1 MKIVNLDS
9 YALNPGDLDW
19 SPLKELGDCTFYDR
33 TPVNDDNEIL
43 KRIGDAEIVLT
54 NKTPLDEH
62 VISTAPNLKYIGV
75 TATGYNVID
84 TEAATKANIPVTNIP
99 TYGTDAVAQFTFALL
114 LEITSH
120 VGLHNQLV
128 HDGRWSSN
136 PDFTF
141 WVKPL
146 MELQGKTLGLI
157 GFGSIAK
164 KVAEIGHAFS
174 MNIIFYNHRPKKDLP
189 NYVKQVD
196 LEELYQQSDIIS
208 LHVPQTPET
217 TEMIDQEAISQMK
230 DGVILINT
238 ARGGLI
244 SEKDVADAL
253 NGGKIAAAG
262 VDVVQKEPIPA
273 DSPLLSAKN
282 CYITPHIAWAPR
294 ETRNR
299 LLGIV
304 VDNLQAFLNGEKLNV
319 VNQTL

>member
-141 WVKPL
+141 WAKPL

-174 MNIIFYNHRPKKDLP
+174 MNIIFYNHRPKTDLP
-189 NYVKQVD
+189 NYVKQVS

-217 TEMIDQEAISQMK
+217 TEMINQEAISQMK

-253 NGGKIAAAG
+253 NDGKIAAAG
-262 VDVVQKEPIPA
+262 VDVVQKEPISA

-319 VNQTL
+319 VNQTP

>member
-141 WVKPL
+141 WAKPL

-174 MNIIFYNHRPKKDLP
+174 MNIIFYNHRPKTDLP
-189 NYVKQVD
+189 NYVKQLS

-217 TEMIDQEAISQMK
+217 TEMINQKAISQMK

-253 NGGKIAAAG
+253 NDGKIAAAG

-319 VNQTL
+319 VN

>member
-9 YALNPGDLDW
+9 YALNPADLDW

-141 WVKPL
+141 WAKPL

-174 MNIIFYNHRPKKDLP
+174 MNIIFYNHRPKTDLP
-189 NYVKQVD
+189 NYVKQVS

-217 TEMIDQEAISQMK
+217 TEMINQEAISQMK

-253 NGGKIAAAG
+253 NDGKIAAAG

-304 VDNLQAFLNGEKLNV
+304 VDNLQAFLNDEKLNV
-319 VNQTL
+319 VN

>member
-141 WVKPL
+141 WAKPL

-174 MNIIFYNHRPKKDLP
+174 MNIIFYNHRPKTDLP
-189 NYVKQVD
+189 NYVKQVS

-217 TEMIDQEAISQMK
+217 TEMINQEAISQMK

-253 NGGKIAAAG
+253 NDGKIAAAG

-319 VNQTL
+319 VN

>member
-9 YALNPGDLDW
+9 YALNPGDLEW

-141 WVKPL
+141 WAKPL

-174 MNIIFYNHRPKKDLP
+174 MNIIFYNHRPKTDLP
-189 NYVKQVD
+189 NYVKQVS

-217 TEMIDQEAISQMK
+217 TEMINQKAISQMK

-253 NGGKIAAAG
+253 NDGKIAAAG

-319 VNQTL
+319 VNQTP

>member
-114 LEITSH
+114 LEIANH

-141 WVKPL
+141 WAKPL

-174 MNIIFYNHRPKKDLP
+174 MNIIFYNHRPKTDLP
-189 NYVKQVD
+189 NYVKQVS

-217 TEMIDQEAISQMK
+217 TEMINQEAISQMK

-253 NGGKIAAAG
+253 NDSKIAAAG
-262 VDVVQKEPIPA
+262 VDVVQKEPIPT

-319 VNQTL
+319 VN

>member
-141 WVKPL
+141 WAKPL
-146 MELQGKTLGLI
+146 TELQGKTLGLI

-174 MNIIFYNHRPKKDLP
+174 MNIIFYNHRPKTDLP
-189 NYVKQVD
+189 NYVKQVS

-217 TEMIDQEAISQMK
+217 TEMINQKAISQMK

-253 NGGKIAAAG
+253 NDGKIAAAG

-319 VNQTL
+319 VN

>member
-19 SPLKELGDCTFYDR
+19 SPLKELGDCAFYDR

-141 WVKPL
+141 WAKPL

-174 MNIIFYNHRPKKDLP
+174 MNIIFYNHRPKTDLP
-189 NYVKQVD
+189 NYVKQVS

-217 TEMIDQEAISQMK
+217 TEMINQEAISQMK

-253 NGGKIAAAG
+253 NDGKIAAAG
-262 VDVVQKEPIPA
+262 VDVVQKEPIPT

-319 VNQTL
+319 VN

>member
-141 WVKPL
+141 WAKPL
-146 MELQGKTLGLI
+146 TELQGKTLGLI

-174 MNIIFYNHRPKKDLP
+174 MNIIFYNHRPKTDLP
-189 NYVKQVD
+189 SYVKQVS

-217 TEMIDQEAISQMK
+217 TEMINQKAISQMK

-319 VNQTL
+319 VN

>member
-141 WVKPL
+141 WAKPL

-174 MNIIFYNHRPKKDLP
+174 MNIIFYNHRPKTDLP
-189 NYVKQVD
+189 NYVKQVS

-217 TEMIDQEAISQMK
+217 TEMINQKAISQMK

-253 NGGKIAAAG
+253 NDSKIAAAG
-262 VDVVQKEPIPA
+262 VDVVQKEPIPT

-319 VNQTL
+319 VNQTP

>member
-141 WVKPL
+141 WAKPL

-174 MNIIFYNHRPKKDLP
+174 MDIIFYNHRPKTDLP
-189 NYVKQVD
+189 NYVKQVS

-304 VDNLQAFLNGEKLNV
+304 VDNLQAFLNGKKLNV
-319 VNQTL
+319 VN

>member
-141 WVKPL
+141 WAKPL

-174 MNIIFYNHRPKKDLP
+174 MNIIFYNHRPKTDLP
-189 NYVKQVD
+189 NYVKQVS

-217 TEMIDQEAISQMK
+217 TEMINQEAISQMK

-319 VNQTL
+319 VNQTP

>member
-9 YALNPGDLDW
+9 YALNPGDLEW

-141 WVKPL
+141 WAKPL

-174 MNIIFYNHRPKKDLP
+174 MNIIFYNHRPKTDLP
-189 NYVKQVD
+189 NYVKQVS

-217 TEMIDQEAISQMK
+217 TEMINQKAISQMK

-253 NGGKIAAAG
+253 NDGKIAAAG

-319 VNQTL
+319 VN

>member
-19 SPLKELGDCTFYDR
+19 SPLKELGDCAFYDR

-84 TEAATKANIPVTNIP
+84 TEAATKVNIPVTNIP

-141 WVKPL
+141 WAKPL

-174 MNIIFYNHRPKKDLP
+174 MNIIFYNHRPKTDLP
-189 NYVKQVD
+189 NYVKQVS

-217 TEMIDQEAISQMK
+217 TEMINQKAISQMK

-253 NGGKIAAAG
+253 NDGKIAAAG

-304 VDNLQAFLNGEKLNV
+304 VDNLQAFLNGERLNV
-319 VNQTL
+319 VN

>member
-141 WVKPL
+141 WAKPL

-174 MNIIFYNHRPKKDLP
+174 MNIIFYNHRPKTDLP
-189 NYVKQVD
+189 NYVKQVS

-217 TEMIDQEAISQMK
+217 TEMINQEAINQMK

-253 NGGKIAAAG
+253 NDGKIAATG

-319 VNQTL
+319 VN

>member
-19 SPLKELGDCTFYDR
+19 LPLKELGDCTFYDR

-141 WVKPL
+141 WAKPL

-174 MNIIFYNHRPKKDLP
+174 MNIIFYNHRPKTDLP
-189 NYVKQVD
+189 NYVKQVS

-217 TEMIDQEAISQMK
+217 TEMINQEAISQMK

-244 SEKDVADAL
+244 SEKNVADAL
-253 NGGKIAAAG
+253 NVGKIAAAG
-262 VDVVQKEPIPA
+262 VDVVQKEPISA

-319 VNQTL
+319 VN

>member
-62 VISTAPNLKYIGV
+62 EISTAPNLKYIGV

-141 WVKPL
+141 WAKPL

-174 MNIIFYNHRPKKDLP
+174 MNIIFYNHRPKTDLP
-189 NYVKQVD
+189 NYVKQVS

-217 TEMIDQEAISQMK
+217 TEMINQKAISQMK

-253 NGGKIAAAG
+253 NDSKIAAAG
-262 VDVVQKEPIPA
+262 VDVVQKEPIPT

-319 VNQTL
+319 VN

>member
-141 WVKPL
+141 WAKPL

-174 MNIIFYNHRPKKDLP
+174 MNIIFYNHRPKTDLP
-189 NYVKQVD
+189 NYVKQVS

-217 TEMIDQEAISQMK
+217 TEMINQKAISQMK

-253 NGGKIAAAG
+253 NDGKIAAAG
-262 VDVVQKEPIPA
+262 VDVVQKEPIPT

-304 VDNLQAFLNGEKLNV
+304 VDNLLAFLNGEKLNV
-319 VNQTL
+319 VN

>member
-84 TEAATKANIPVTNIP
+84 TEAATKANISVTNIP

-141 WVKPL
+141 WAKPL

-174 MNIIFYNHRPKKDLP
+174 MNIIFYNHRPKTDLP
-189 NYVKQVD
+189 NYVKQLS

-208 LHVPQTPET
+208 LHVPQTLET
-217 TEMIDQEAISQMK
+217 TEMINQKAISQMK

-253 NGGKIAAAG
+253 NDGKIAAAG
-262 VDVVQKEPIPA
+262 VDVVQKEPIPT

-319 VNQTL
+319 VN

>member
-19 SPLKELGDCTFYDR
+19 LPLKELGDCTFYDR

-114 LEITSH
+114 LEITCH

-141 WVKPL
+141 WAKPL

-174 MNIIFYNHRPKKDLP
+174 MNIIFYNHRPKTDLP
-189 NYVKQVD
+189 NYVKQVS

-217 TEMIDQEAISQMK
+217 TEMINQEAISQMK

-253 NGGKIAAAG
+253 NDSKIAAAG
-262 VDVVQKEPIPA
+262 VDVVQKEPISA

-319 VNQTL
+319 VN

>member
-84 TEAATKANIPVTNIP
+84 TEAATKANISVTNIP

-141 WVKPL
+141 WAKPL

-174 MNIIFYNHRPKKDLP
+174 MNIIFYNHRPKTDLP
-189 NYVKQVD
+189 NYVKQLS

-217 TEMIDQEAISQMK
+217 TEMINQEAISQMK

-253 NGGKIAAAG
+253 NDGKIAAAG
-262 VDVVQKEPIPA
+262 VDVVQKEPIPT

-319 VNQTL
+319 VN

>member
-141 WVKPL
+141 WAKPL

-174 MNIIFYNHRPKKDLP
+174 MNIIFYNHRPKTDLP
-189 NYVKQVD
+189 NYVKQVS

-217 TEMIDQEAISQMK
+217 TEMINQEAISQMK

-253 NGGKIAAAG
+253 NDGKIAAAG
-262 VDVVQKEPIPA
+262 VDVVQKEPIPT

-304 VDNLQAFLNGEKLNV
+304 VDNLQAFLNGERLNV
-319 VNQTL
+319 VN

>member
-84 TEAATKANIPVTNIP
+84 TEAATKANISVTNIP

-141 WVKPL
+141 WAKPL

-174 MNIIFYNHRPKKDLP
+174 MNIIFYNHRPKTDLP
-189 NYVKQVD
+189 NYVKQLS

-208 LHVPQTPET
+208 LHVPQTLET
-217 TEMIDQEAISQMK
+217 TEMINQKAISQMK

-253 NGGKIAAAG
+253 NDGKIAAAG

-319 VNQTL
+319 VN

>member
-141 WVKPL
+141 WAKPL
-146 MELQGKTLGLI
+146 TELQGKTLGLI

-174 MNIIFYNHRPKKDLP
+174 MNIIFYNHRPKTDLP
-189 NYVKQVD
+189 NYVKQVS

-217 TEMIDQEAISQMK
+217 TEMINQEAISQMK

-253 NGGKIAAAG
+253 NDSKIAAAG

-304 VDNLQAFLNGEKLNV
+304 VDNLQAFLNGERLNV
-319 VNQTL
+319 VN

>member
-141 WVKPL
+141 WAKPL

-174 MNIIFYNHRPKKDLP
+174 MNIIFYNHRPKTDLP
-189 NYVKQVD
+189 NYVKQVS

-217 TEMIDQEAISQMK
+217 TEMINQEAISQMK

-253 NGGKIAAAG
+253 NDSKIAAAG
-262 VDVVQKEPIPA
+262 VDVVQKEPIPT

-319 VNQTL
+319 VNQTP

>member
-19 SPLKELGDCTFYDR
+19 TPLEKLGECTFYDR
-33 TPVNDDNEIL
+33 TPVDDDDEIL

-54 NKTPLDEH
+54 NKTPLDEK
-62 VISTAPNLKYIGV
+62 VLKTAPNIKYIGV
-75 TATGYNVID
+75 TATGYNIVD
-84 TEAATKANIPVTNIP
+84 TNAARKAGIPVTNIP

-114 LEITSH
+114 LEITSQ
-120 VGLHNQLV
+120 VGLHNKLV
-128 HDGRWSSN
+128 HEGRWSSN

-141 WVKPL
+141 WAKPL
-146 MELQGKTLGLI
+146 MELNGKTLGLI
-157 GFGSIAK
+157 GFGNIAK

-174 MNIIFYNHRPKKDLP
+174 MNVIFWNHRPKSDLP
-189 NYVKQVD
+189 DYVKQVELD
-196 LEELYQQSDIIS
+196 QLYQQADIIS
-208 LHVPQTPET
+208 LHVPQTPAT
-217 TEMIDQEAISQMK
+217 TEMINQEAISQMK

-244 SEKDVADAL
+244 NEKDVADAL
-253 NGGKIAAAG
+253 NEGKITAAG
-262 VDVVQKEPIPA
+262 IDVAQKEPIPA
-273 DSPLLSAKN
+273 DSPLLSARN

-304 VDNLQAFLNGEKLNV
+304 VENLQAFLNGEKLNV
-319 VNQTL
+319 VN

>member
-141 WVKPL
+141 WAKPL

-174 MNIIFYNHRPKKDLP
+174 MNIIFYNHRPKTDLP
-189 NYVKQVD
+189 NYVKQVS

-208 LHVPQTPET
+208 LHVPQTLET
-217 TEMIDQEAISQMK
+217 TEMINQKAISQMK

-253 NGGKIAAAG
+253 NDGKIAAAG

-319 VNQTL
+319 VNQTP

>member
-141 WVKPL
+141 WAKPL

-174 MNIIFYNHRPKKDLP
+174 MNIIFYNHRPKTDLP
-189 NYVKQVD
+189 NYVKQVS

-217 TEMIDQEAISQMK
+217 TEMINQKAISQMK

-253 NGGKIAAAG
+253 NDGKIAAAG
-262 VDVVQKEPIPA
+262 VDVVQKEPIPT

-319 VNQTL
+319 VNQTP

>member
-62 VISTAPNLKYIGV
+62 VISTTPNLKYIGV

-141 WVKPL
+141 WAKPL

-174 MNIIFYNHRPKKDLP
+174 MNIIFYNHRPKTDLP
-189 NYVKQVD
+189 NYVKQVS

-217 TEMIDQEAISQMK
+217 TEMINQEAISQMK

-244 SEKDVADAL
+244 SEEDVADAL
-253 NGGKIAAAG
+253 NDGKIAATG

-319 VNQTL
+319 VNQTS

>member
-62 VISTAPNLKYIGV
+62 VISTATNLKYIGV

-141 WVKPL
+141 WAKPL

-174 MNIIFYNHRPKKDLP
+174 MNIIFYNHRPKTDLP
-189 NYVKQVD
+189 NYVKQVS

-217 TEMIDQEAISQMK
+217 TEMINQEAISQMK

-253 NGGKIAAAG
+253 NDGKIAAAG

-319 VNQTL
+319 VN

>member
-128 HDGRWSSN
+128 HDGRW
-136 PDFTF
+136 
-141 WVKPL
+141 
-146 MELQGKTLGLI
+146 
-157 GFGSIAK
+157 
-164 KVAEIGHAFS
+164 
-174 MNIIFYNHRPKKDLP
+174 
-189 NYVKQVD
+189 
-196 LEELYQQSDIIS
+196 
-208 LHVPQTPET
+208 
-217 TEMIDQEAISQMK
+217 
-230 DGVILINT
+230 
-238 ARGGLI
+238 
-244 SEKDVADAL
+244 
-253 NGGKIAAAG
+253 
-262 VDVVQKEPIPA
+262 
-273 DSPLLSAKN
+273 
-282 CYITPHIAWAPR
+282 
-294 ETRNR
+294 
-299 LLGIV
+299 
-304 VDNLQAFLNGEKLNV
+304 
-319 VNQTL
+319 

>member
-84 TEAATKANIPVTNIP
+84 TEAATKANISVTNIP

-141 WVKPL
+141 WAKPL

-174 MNIIFYNHRPKKDLP
+174 MNIIFYNHRPKTDLP
-189 NYVKQVD
+189 NYVKQVS

-208 LHVPQTPET
+208 LHVPQTLET
-217 TEMIDQEAISQMK
+217 TEMINQKAISQMK

-253 NGGKIAAAG
+253 NDGKIAAAG
-262 VDVVQKEPIPA
+262 VDVVQKEPIPT

-319 VNQTL
+319 VN

>member
-141 WVKPL
+141 WAKPL

-174 MNIIFYNHRPKKDLP
+174 MNIIFYNHRPKTDLP
-189 NYVKQVD
+189 NYVKQVS
-196 LEELYQQSDIIS
+196 LEELYHQSDIIS

-217 TEMIDQEAISQMK
+217 TEMINQEAISQMK

-253 NGGKIAAAG
+253 NDGKIAAAG
-262 VDVVQKEPIPA
+262 VDVVQKEPIPT

-319 VNQTL
+319 VN

>member
-141 WVKPL
+141 WAKPL
-146 MELQGKTLGLI
+146 MELQ
-157 GFGSIAK
+157 
-164 KVAEIGHAFS
+164 EIGRAS
-174 MNIIFYNHRPKKDLP
+174 
-189 NYVKQVD
+189 
-196 LEELYQQSDIIS
+196 
-208 LHVPQTPET
+208 
-217 TEMIDQEAISQMK
+217 
-230 DGVILINT
+230 
-238 ARGGLI
+238 
-244 SEKDVADAL
+244 
-253 NGGKIAAAG
+253 
-262 VDVVQKEPIPA
+262 
-273 DSPLLSAKN
+273 
-282 CYITPHIAWAPR
+282 CR
-294 ETRNR
+294 ER
-299 LLGIV
+299 V
-304 VDNLQAFLNGEKLNV
+304 
-319 VNQTL
+319 

>member
-174 MNIIFYNHRPKKDLP
+174 MNIIFYNHRPKTDLP
-189 NYVKQVD
+189 NYVKQVS

-217 TEMIDQEAISQMK
+217 TEMINQEAISQMK

-253 NGGKIAAAG
+253 NDGKIAAAG

-319 VNQTL
+319 VN

>member
-141 WVKPL
+141 WAKPL

-174 MNIIFYNHRPKKDLP
+174 MNIIFYNHRPKTDLP
-189 NYVKQVD
+189 NYVKQVS

-217 TEMIDQEAISQMK
+217 TEMINQEAISQMK

-253 NGGKIAAAG
+253 NDGKIAAAG

-304 VDNLQAFLNGEKLNV
+304 VDNLQSFLNGERLNV
-319 VNQTL
+319 VN